1 MPVAMIVQ
9 LVLAILT
16 ALPSLI
22 QAAEALHDQA
32 GSGSVKKG
40 FVLDAVAKALNVAT
54 VADPKLAKLLTPALQ
69 KQIQDASGEAVD
81 SAVAIMNATAAKP
94 PAQPPAAVVQAA
106 PAA

>member
-1 MPVAMIVQ
+1 MGTATIVQ

-32 GSGSVKKG
+32 GAGTVKKG
-40 FVLDAVAKALNVAT
+40 FVIDAVTKALNVAT

-81 SAVAIMNATAAKP
+81 SAVAIKNATAAKA
-94 PAQPPAAVVQAA
+94 PAQPTAVVV
-106 PAA
+106 PAQPTA